1 MNLSVILCSLISMNV
16 RYILIAI
23 LFCFAFASK
32 GQMVPLDSTMS
43 KALRPEGYPNT
54 SQEFRQ
60 FHAVDINGNSYSN
73 DSLINKI
80 TFINFWME
88 NCAPCLAEF
97 GVLNELFNKYK
108 DDKRFLFIS
117 FTYESKE
124 NALRVVNKY
133 NLQYPVICLDR
144 EDIYRLNF
152 TLGFP
157 TNLISDRS
165 ASIKF
170 IKCGGFDK
178 MEKAKEEFENV
189 YSKLIEAELKSSFK

>member
-1 MNLSVILCSLISMNV
+1 
-16 RYILIAI
+16 
-23 LFCFAFASK
+23 
-32 GQMVPLDSTMS
+32 MVPLDTTMR
-43 KALRPEGYPNT
+43 KAIAQDGYQNT
-54 SQEFRQ
+54 TQEFRQ
-60 FHAVDINGNSYSN
+60 FHAKDLNGNSYSK
-73 DSLINKI
+73 DSLRNKV

-124 NALRVVNKY
+124 NALRVVNEYK
-133 NLQYPVICLDR
+133 LQYPVICLSR

-189 YSKLIEAELKSSFK
+189 YSKLIEAELKSSFE